1 MIVCY
6 LKSEVKNEL
15 KANIANK
22 DIIGLV
28 PTMGSLH
35 KGHLSLIKTAVENC
49 NQVWVSIF
57 INPTQFNNE
66 SDLKNYPK
74 NIKKDISLIESVS
87 KKIKVFCPEIN
98 EMYEKG
104 LNYNQYNFNG
114 IDSKL
119 EGKYRKGHFN
129 GVATIVSKL
138 FELFKPNQAFFGEKD
153 FQQTQIVKRL
163 IDLEK
168 HKTKLIIC
176 PTIREKNGLAM
187 SSRNNLLSQKNREN
201 SSIIFHNLNYV
212 KTHFKKTDFDQIISK
227 CIKSINSY
235 DGFKT
240 EYFEI
245 VDSFSLSKQKKYCE
259 NKSYRVFVSVM
270 VDEVRLI
277 DNILLN

>member
-35 KGHLSLIKTAVENC
+35 NGHLSLIKTAIENC

-74 NIKKDISLIESVS
+74 NIKKDIKLIKSVS

-176 PTIREKNGLAM
+176 PTVREKNGLAM

-212 KTHFKKTDFDQIISK
+212 KKHFKTTDFDQIISK

-259 NKSYRVFVSVM
+259 NKSYRVFVSVI

>member
-35 KGHLSLIKTAVENC
+35 KGHLSLIKTAVKNC

-87 KKIKVFCPEIN
+87 KKIRVFCPEIN

-176 PTIREKNGLAM
+176 PTVREKNGLAM

>member
-1 MIVCY
+1 MIVCC

-15 KANIANK
+15 KVNIANK

-176 PTIREKNGLAM
+176 PTVREKNGLAM
-187 SSRNNLLSQKNREN
+187 SSRNDLLSQKNREN

-259 NKSYRVFVSVM
+259 NKSYRVFVSVI

>member
-104 LNYNQYNFNG
+104 LNYNQYNFNS

-176 PTIREKNGLAM
+176 PTVREKNGLAM

-212 KTHFKKTDFDQIISK
+212 KTHFKTIDFDQIISK

>member
-15 KANIANK
+15 KVNIANK

-176 PTIREKNGLAM
+176 PTVREKNGLAM
-187 SSRNNLLSQKNREN
+187 SSRNDLLSQKNREN

-245 VDSFSLSKQKKYCE
+245 VDSFSLSKQKKYYE

>member
-176 PTIREKNGLAM
+176 PTVREKNGLAM

-212 KTHFKKTDFDQIISK
+212 KTHFKKTDFDEIISK

-259 NKSYRVFVSVM
+259 NKSYRVFVSVI

>member
-104 LNYNQYNFNG
+104 LNYNQYNFNS

-138 FELFKPNQAFFGEKD
+138 FELFQPNQAFFGEKD

-176 PTIREKNGLAM
+176 PTVREKNGLAM

-212 KTHFKKTDFDQIISK
+212 KTHFKTIDFDQIISK

>member
-35 KGHLSLIKTAVENC
+35 KGHLSLMKTAVENC

-74 NIKKDISLIESVS
+74 NFKKDISLIESVS

-176 PTIREKNGLAM
+176 PTVREKNGLAM

>member
-1 MIVCY
+1 
-6 LKSEVKNEL
+6 
-15 KANIANK
+15 
-22 DIIGLV
+22 
-28 PTMGSLH
+28 
-35 KGHLSLIKTAVENC
+35 LIKTAVENC

-74 NIKKDISLIESVS
+74 NFKKDISLIKSVS

-176 PTIREKNGLAM
+176 PTVREKNGLAM

-212 KTHFKKTDFDQIISK
+212 KTHFKKINFDQIISK

>member
-1 MIVCY
+1 MVVCY

-15 KANIANK
+15 KASIMNK

-35 KGHLSLIKTAVENC
+35 EGHLSLIKTAVENC

-66 SDLKNYPK
+66 FDLKNYPK

-176 PTIREKNGLAM
+176 PTVREKNGLAM

>member
-87 KKIKVFCPEIN
+87 KKIRVFCPEIN

-176 PTIREKNGLAM
+176 PTVREKNGLAM

>member
-35 KGHLSLIKTAVENC
+35 KGHISLIKTAVENC

-66 SDLKNYPK
+66 FDLKNYPK

-138 FELFKPNQAFFGEKD
+138 FKLFKPNQAFFGEKD

-176 PTIREKNGLAM
+176 PTVREKNGLAM

-259 NKSYRVFVSVM
+259 NKSYRVFVSVI

>member
-74 NIKKDISLIESVS
+74 NFKQDISLIESVS

-176 PTIREKNGLAM
+176 PTVREKNGLAM

>member
-35 KGHLSLIKTAVENC
+35 KGHLSLIKTAVKNC

-176 PTIREKNGLAM
+176 PTVREKNGLAM

-259 NKSYRVFVSVM
+259 NKSYRVFVSVI

>member
-176 PTIREKNGLAM
+176 PTVREKNGLAM
-187 SSRNNLLSQKNREN
+187 SSRNDLLSQKNREN

>member
-74 NIKKDISLIESVS
+74 NIKKDITLIESVS

-98 EMYEKG
+98 EMYKEG

-153 FQQTQIVKRL
+153 FQQTQIIKRL

-176 PTIREKNGLAM
+176 PTVREKNGLAM

-212 KTHFKKTDFDQIISK
+212 KTHFKKTDFDEIISK
-227 CIKSINSY
+227 CIKSINSC

-245 VDSFSLSKQKKYCE
+245 VDSFSLTKQKKYSAD
-259 NKSYRVFVSVM
+259 KSYRVFV
-270 VDEVRLI
+270 
-277 DNILLN
+277 

>member
-176 PTIREKNGLAM
+176 PTVREKNGLAM

-201 SSIIFHNLNYV
+201 SSIIFYNLNYV

-259 NKSYRVFVSVM
+259 NKSYRVFVSVI